1 MVTTAVSITVTTAT
15 CFEVSP
21 TCGEWV
27 RGESPGYAVA
37 IVCETSVIKVVG
49 AWVVRDSSRAGAAD
63 VEAVDV
69 SGASGVLV
77 A

>member
-1 MVTTAVSITVTTAT
+1 MTVTIVT

-37 IVCETSVIKVVG
+37 IVCETSVIKVEG
-49 AWVVRDSSRAGAAD
+49 AWLVGDSSGTGAAE